1 MLNAAMKDVLLH
13 FKHYNSSEGIVEPGC
28 NPHYGKN
35 IQLLSISQLL
45 DDACYNIQSSL
56 FIVFRTSMSDTIKH
70 HSLLYI
76 HRQYVATWCA
86 LGDIMG

>member
-1 MLNAAMKDVLLH
+1 MYFCILYTTTAQKELL
-13 FKHYNSSEGIVEPGC
+13 SQVATQR
-28 NPHYGKN
+28 YGKN
-35 IQLLSISQLL
+35 TQLLSKSQLL

>member
-1 MLNAAMKDVLLH
+1 MYFCILNTTTAQKELL
-13 FKHYNSSEGIVEPGC
+13 SQVATQR
-28 NPHYGKN
+28 YGKN